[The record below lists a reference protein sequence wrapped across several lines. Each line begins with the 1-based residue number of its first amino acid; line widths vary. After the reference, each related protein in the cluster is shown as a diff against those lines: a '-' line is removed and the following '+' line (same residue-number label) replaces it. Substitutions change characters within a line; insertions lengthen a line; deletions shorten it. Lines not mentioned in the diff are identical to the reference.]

1 MIFFLSLWEK
11 LSWKM
16 SLLMIYQI
24 LGLFVNT
31 LTSDNKYSLCNSEVL
46 QQPIQMQLSKKE
58 MTFSQFYVPFL
69 KST

>member
-1 MIFFLSLWEK
+1 
-11 LSWKM
+11 
-16 SLLMIYQI
+16 MIYQI